1 MWKDKAK
8 KMYFE
13 DKLTITQIADIV
25 DISRKTVGKFL
36 ASLPEYEMEKQNRKD
51 ANKIKRREY
60 QREWDRKNRNTINS
74 RVTSDTMR
82 REHEIAVRILSS
94 EKYH

>member
-1 MWKDKAK
+1 MWKEKAK

-13 DKLTITQIADIV
+13 DKLTISQVADIV
-25 DISRKTVGKFL
+25 DVSRKTVGKFL
-36 ASLPEYEMEKQNRKD
+36 SSLPEYEKEKQDRKE
-51 ANKIKRREY
+51 ANKIKRKEY
-60 QREWDRKNRNTINS
+60 QREWDRKNRNTINL

-82 REHEIAVRILSS
+82 REHEVAVRILSS